1 MDVTAPTARNET
13 FLRLPVVSARVG
25 LKKSAIY
32 AGVSDGTFPASVKIG
47 RRAVAWQS
55 SAIDA
60 WMQATV
66 LRSMDRDCA
75 AQPGVR
81 L

>member
-32 AGVSDGTFPASVKIG
+32 AGVSDGTFPAAVKIG
-47 RRAVAWQS
+47 RRAVAWQA
-55 SAIDA
+55 SAIDT
-60 WMQATV
+60 WMQAAV
-66 LRSMDRDCA
+66 VRSMTGDCA
-75 AQPGVR
+75 VQPEVR